1 MPISKIKSSAIDPNA
16 ITGAGIADG
25 TVDTADLAA
34 GAVTSAKLDTNIAVS
49 GTLAAGSTVT
59 AVGGMTSS
67 AASGNNLILATN
79 GGTTNA
85 DTAVFQGN
93 AGSYYNQ
100 MFLYGSGES
109 YFQTNGTSL
118 TFGTVS
124 NTPVYVKTN
133 NINRMVVDAN
143 GYVTKPNQVSF
154 WTWLNANQTGYDG
167 FTASS
172 WGTQYVEFNYEEY
185 DIGGGYQSNGADI
198 GKFIAPVAGT
208 YWFGTAVYGQNFSSG
223 GWGQAWFNVNGA
235 RKTGTDI
242 VMSNA
247 TGGFIYYTNII
258 KLAVNDAVTVHPYS
272 SAGNTNVT
280 IQANANH
287 TWFKGYLLG

>member
-1 MPISKIKSSAIDPNA
+1 MAIRKINSRA
-16 ITGAGIADG
+16 IADG
-25 TVDTADLAA
+25 AVATADLDDNPLTIDSLTVDT
-34 GAVTSAKLDTNIAVS
+34 N
-49 GTLAAGSTVT
+49 TL
-59 AVGGMTSS
+59 
-67 AASGNNLILATN
+67 
-79 GGTTNA
+79 
-85 DTAVFQGN
+85 
-93 AGSYYNQ
+93 
-100 MFLYGSGES
+100 
-109 YFQTNGTSL
+109 
-118 TFGTVS
+118 
-124 NTPVYVKTN
+124 
-133 NINRMVVDAN
+133 VVDATN
-143 GYVTKPNQVSF
+143 NRVGVGTNSPATKLDITDSSTNQPTIRLSTATATNYLTIGRDSSTGHYNFKSDETGSSIQFYTDPDGTGPTPRLSIDRYGYVTKPNQVSF

-167 FTASS
+167 FTSS
-172 WGTQYVEFNYEEY
+172 NWGTEYVKFNYEEY

-235 RKTGTDI
+235 RKAGTDI

-258 KLAVNDAVTVHPYS
+258 KLAVNDAVAVHPYS